1 MQKKLQGIILTKPKD
16 LKSDHNRN
24 VLHGFFLTIGTTIAE
39 PHTILP
45 LIISHFGG
53 GAILIGFFSS
63 LLRGGAILVQLYA
76 AFHAQSYPRM
86 MPYFRRVLITRFFS
100 WLFIGIAILIF
111 GETNKT
117 LTLWCIGIGLFIF
130 SFSAGFGAIYFREIV
145 AKLFTH
151 KFRGKTMSIR
161 QFFSGAGAILS
172 GAVAGYILGVYEAP
186 FSFGILFVAS
196 AFIMG
201 LGYIAIST
209 VAEPIKEKVAQKEK
223 SFKLFLQ
230 NAYTTLQSDS
240 QLKVQVY
247 TFLLAYSY
255 LFALPFII
263 VDASD
268 KIDLNG
274 TAIGLLITAQMVGAM
289 LSNILWAKLS
299 SNGKNRL
306 IAQITIATTIFAI
319 FLAFIN
325 TSLYSYMFLFFLI
338 GTAMDGNRIASGNLL
353 LILAPEDK
361 RPVYSALQTNIVS
374 FGMFFSVVGGV
385 ILTITSYEIL
395 YTFTIICL
403 SVALFL
409 SGKLRDEKE

>member
-1 MQKKLQGIILTKPKD
+1 MIKPADK
-16 LKSDHNRN
+16 KSDHNRN

-86 MPYFRRVLITRFFS
+86 LPYFRKVLITRFFA
-100 WLFIGIAILIF
+100 WLFIGIAILTF
-111 GETNKT
+111 GESSPN

-130 SFSAGFGAIYFREIV
+130 SFSAGFGAIYFREII

-172 GAVAGYILGVYEAP
+172 GTVAGYILASYEAP

-201 LGYIAIST
+201 FGYLAIGT

-223 SFKLFLQ
+223 SFKLFLK
-230 NAYTTLQSDS
+230 NAYATLKSDS
-240 QLKVQVY
+240 QLKVQVT

-263 VDASD
+263 VDAGS
-268 KIDLNG
+268 KIELTG
-274 TAIGLLITAQMVGAM
+274 SAIGILITSQMVGAM
-289 LSNILWAKLS
+289 FSNIVWGKLS
-299 SNGKNRL
+299 SRGLNKL
-306 IAQITIATTIFAI
+306 IANITIFMTIVSIA
-319 FLAFIN
+319 LAFVAG
-325 TSLYSYMFLFFLI
+325 SLYMYMLIFFI
-338 GTAMDGNRIASGNLL
+338 VGASMDGNRIASGNLL
-353 LILAPEDK
+353 LILAPEEK

-374 FGMFFSVVGGV
+374 FGMFFSIFGG
-385 ILTITSYEIL
+385 ILLNFTNYTVL
-395 YTFTIICL
+395 YSFSIICL
-403 SVALFL
+403 VIALVL
-409 SGKLRDEKE
+409 SFKLKDEKVA